1 MALDS
6 SKITNKLTSSNDK
19 WAEAAHFFTGY
30 KPPARS
36 DLFDTL
42 VGNEGIPM
50 MKVEISDVGYV
61 DYVDTE
67 DMNWLTENAGYKIN
81 STDFVIP
88 FYHSSGG
95 EGSDVTMHKARI
107 TMLGNSGDGKSPTQ
121 GYYEGG
127 QFSSHIDGHLGMD
140 GKPTWDTAPLT
151 QYAFGAGLAL
161 EKLRNDEEV
170 GTYGFEWGG
179 IPVDDSASVTLGNFD
194 LVAGSF
200 DRVAKFFADQQK
212 LVEEWQSRVGTEK
225 NDAWRGK
232 AAGVFWDLINKVN
245 KQYSDYAD
253 DMHSGTGY
261 SKQGNEIMAAKKD
274 FKDAVGDLHDAWMK
288 WEWRYGN
295 PLIVLNQLLTAV
307 MNYVWKNNITK
318 ITYEIEGA
326 GESYYTNYIAE
337 TGFDNKAAN
346 EEVSSYDGELVIPA
360 NKFEDLKELS
370 TWLAIGNKAVEI
382 WQQTVIDQLDKAA
395 VAAMEKVRNGWS
407 NSNFDLGDVKSRG
420 TSGTLESDYKDDKAD
435 AAADKADKDAADAK
449 AAADDAAA
457 KQAAFIQWQKDQAAK
472 AEAQRLKDKADQ
484 EAKEAK
490 AKAEQEAKEKA
501 AKEEQERKEK
511 EAEAKEAAA
520 KAEQEAKEKAAK
532 AEQDAKEKAAE
543 QKQAEQEAKQEAKQ
557 AEQEAKQEAKEQ
569 EQEAKQEAKEK
580 EQEAKQAEQEKKQ
593 EEIRKEQEAKQ
604 AAAQSRSENMQILQM
619 KQAKAEQ
626 EKAKKEQDAKEA
638 QAKAEQEAKEKEQEK
653 KAAEAEAKQEAKEA
667 QAKAEQEAKEKEA
680 EQKQAEQEKKQDR
693 IRTEQEDRQ
702 EQQQEEQEKKQA
714 EQEAKQ
720 EAKEKEAEQKQAEA
734 QAKQEAK
741 QEEQEAKQDQ
751 IRKEQENKEEQY
763 RSEQEQRQKEA
774 ETKQD
779 EVRQEQ
785 EKKQAEAEAKY
796 DNTRREA
803 LNGGDLPDL
812 TSTHISGPV
821 NDGALD
827 IPGGG
832 ESHIDSN
839 GRVVTEFP
847 DGSTT
852 TIDPVT
858 HSSTLTG
865 PDGSTSSGPLNTGD
879 LLSNPGG
886 STTHLDS
893 GGNVVTDY
901 PDGSTQ
907 TINPDTGTTTV
918 THPDGSTTSGYVD
931 DAGSSFGS
939 GHLNNGSLDYT
950 APSYDSH
957 SYEEELFDENPY
969 ESPLAGNG
977 GADAAA
983 GPGHNR
989 PFLNSGPF
997 PGPGADGMGGSGAAA
1012 GGGTG
1017 ATGSPTG
1024 GGGGG
1029 GMGGGMGGMG
1039 GGKGGGQ
1046 SDTGERV
1053 RNVID
1058 GEVVN
1063 NRRPRPGGGLPPRSG
1078 RYADD
1083 EVRVA
1088 AGGPTAGRTPFLPP
1102 VAGGGGGGGAA
1113 CQPTQTESGERARD
1127 SWVPE
1132 DDDVWGTDEGGA
1144 PAVIGR

>member
-6 SKITNKLTSSNDK
+6 SKITNKLTSANDK

-30 KPPARS
+30 KAPARS

-67 DMNWLTENAGYKIN
+67 DMNWLTDNAGYKIEN
-81 STDFVIP
+81 TDFVIP
-88 FYHSSGG
+88 FYHSTGG
-95 EGSDVTMHKARI
+95 EGSDVTMYKARI
-107 TMLGNSGDGKSPTQ
+107 SMLGNTGGGKSPSQ

-140 GKPTWDTAPLT
+140 GKPTWDTTPLT
-151 QYAFGAGLAL
+151 QYAFGTGLAL
-161 EKLRNDEEV
+161 EELRNNEEH
-170 GTYGFEWGG
+170 GTYGFSWGG
-179 IPVDDSASVTLGNFD
+179 KPVDDADSVTLGNFD
-194 LVAGSF
+194 VVAGSF
-200 DRVAKFFADQQK
+200 DRVAQFFASQQK
-212 LVEEWQSRVGTEK
+212 LVEEWQSRVGKEK
-225 NDAWRGK
+225 DDAWRGK
-232 AAGVFWDLINKVN
+232 AAGVFWDLVHKVN
-245 KQYSDYAD
+245 KQYSDYAE
-253 DMHSGTGY
+253 DMTSGTGY
-261 SKQGNEIMAAKKD
+261 SKQGNEIRAAKKD
-274 FKDAVGDLHDAWMK
+274 FADAVADLHNAWMK

-295 PLIVLNQLLTAV
+295 PLILLNTLLTAV
-307 MNYVWKNNITK
+307 MDHVWHNNITK
-318 ITYEIEGA
+318 ITYEIEPA

-337 TGFDNKAAN
+337 ANFDNEAAI
-346 EEVSSYDGELVIPA
+346 EKISSYDGEMVVQPQ
-360 NKFEDLKELS
+360 KFGELKELG
-370 TWLAIGNKAVEI
+370 TWLNIGNKAVEM

-395 VAAMEKVRNGWS
+395 IDAMEKVRNSWS
-407 NSNFDLGDVKSRG
+407 NSKFDLGEVKSRG

-435 AAADKADKDAADAK
+435 VAEEKAAKDAADAK

-472 AEAQRLKDKADQ
+472 AEAQRLKDKAEQ

-532 AEQDAKEKAAE
+532 AEQDAKEKEAEQKQAEQEAKQEAKEAEQEAKQEAKEKEAE

-557 AEQEAKQEAKEQ
+557 AEQEAKQDQ
-569 EQEAKQEAKEK
+569 
-580 EQEAKQAEQEKKQ
+580 
-593 EEIRKEQEAKQ
+593 IRKEQENKQ
-604 AAAQSRSENMQILQM
+604 AEAQARSENMQILQM
-619 KQAKAEQ
+619 KQAKEEQ

-638 QAKAEQEAKEKEQEK
+638 QAKAEQEAKEKE
-653 KAAEAEAKQEAKEA
+653 AEQKQAEQEAKQEAKEA
-667 QAKAEQEAKEKEA
+667 EQEAKQEAKEKEA

-796 DNTRREA
+796 DSTRREA

-839 GRVVTEFP
+839 GRVITEFP

-858 HSSTLTG
+858 HSSTVTG

-879 LLSNPGG
+879 LLTNPGG

-950 APSYDSH
+950 APSYDAH

-977 GADAAA
+977 ADAGAA
-983 GPGHNR
+983 STPGHNR
-989 PFLNSGPF
+989 PFLNSGAF
-997 PGPGADGMGGSGAAA
+997 PGPAADGSGVA
-1012 GGGTG
+1012 GASTGAGTG
-1017 ATGSPTG
+1017 GSPTG

-1029 GMGGGMGGMG
+1029 GMGGGMG

-1063 NRRPRPGGGLPPRSG
+1063 NRRPRPGAGLPPRSG

-1088 AGGPTAGRTPFLPP
+1088 AGGPTAGRTPFMPP
-1102 VAGGGGGGGAA
+1102 VAGGGGGAS
-1113 CQPTQTESGERARD
+1113 CPPTQTESGERARD